1 MSDFDDLFTRSE
13 EDEFGDFLR
22 WLRPGRKVNLT
33 GMLRYREGS
42 DAQDWAEPGGA
53 KYLPRE
59 WQILAGSIKWSGA
72 AATSGVVEVT
82 FPAKFSG
89 LPLVY
94 VTPINTTPLFK
105 DIRCQA
111 PLASAEAMEIWWFAG
126 ASLTEAIFCWLAIGP
141 IGLS

>member
-1 MSDFDDLFTRSE
+1 MSDFDDVFTRSE
-13 EDEFGDFLR
+13 DDEFGDFLR
-22 WLRPGRKVNLT
+22 RLRPGRRVNLS
-33 GMLRYREGS
+33 GMFRYREGS
-42 DAQDWAEPGGA
+42 DARDWANPGGT

-59 WQILAGSIKWSGA
+59 WQMLAGSAKWTGA

-94 VTPINTTPLFK
+94 VTPINTAPLFQ

-111 PLASAEAMEIWWFAG
+111 PLSSAEAVEIWWWSAE
-126 ASLTEAIFCWLAIGP
+126 SLTEAIFSWLAIGP
-141 IGLS
+141 IGLG